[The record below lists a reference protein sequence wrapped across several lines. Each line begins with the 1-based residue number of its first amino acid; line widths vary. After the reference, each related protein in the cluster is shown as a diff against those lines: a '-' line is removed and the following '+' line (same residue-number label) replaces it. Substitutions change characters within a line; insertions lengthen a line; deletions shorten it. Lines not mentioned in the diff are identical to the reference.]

1 MAWEKCR
8 PVWDGSIRAR
18 RNAAMRVFRMMAMAW
33 GEVPVR
39 KVEAVLS
46 EGRVAGG
53 AFFDGAPVSAQDLL
67 PATGR
72 TGRMA
77 TRAGSFWTINGA
89 GTVIISRGRARPVAR
104 TTIPACLYQNHQNV
118 T

>member
-1 MAWEKCR
+1 
-8 PVWDGSIRAR
+8 
-18 RNAAMRVFRMMAMAW
+18 MRVFRMMAMAW

-72 TGRMA
+72 TGQDGDTGRVFLDDQRRRNRDHLQGPCPTCSTHDDSGVSIPKPPKRNYA
-77 TRAGSFWTINGA
+77 
-89 GTVIISRGRARPVAR
+89 VISQ
-104 TTIPACLYQNHQNV
+104 T
-118 T
+118 